1 MSITLR
7 SPDESFALPE
17 VFASLVGTDDYN
29 ITQFYDDCVYDKG
42 KGYHTF
48 KITTKD
54 RAFVLKQ
61 YAEQEDL
68 EAECRQYAFL
78 EGLPVPRLL
87 GRAEKCVLMEFV
99 EGDDLKSA
107 SEAGLRALAKSLA
120 AIMNAYPMG
129 RGYAGERYERYL
141 KRLDRRAL
149 CLADEPLFQKAFAL
163 FYERQREIPLTLS
176 NGDLLPINVLFDGE
190 RACII
195 DWEFGGF
202 LPYALDLAR
211 FIAHFRPQGEVSS
224 FRLPDEGKALF
235 LDLMYDALTVKPAR
249 EVFDRDLR
257 LAVFNEYVEILE
269 YYLNDK
275 SVERGAVFA
284 DYYPRALALA
294 ESLRDEEG
302 QAV

>member
-17 VFASLVGTDDYN
+17 AFAPLVGTDDCAVA
-29 ITQFYDDCVYDKG
+29 QFYDDCVYDEG

-61 YAEQEDL
+61 YAEPEDL
-68 EAECRQYAFL
+68 EAECRQYALL

-99 EGDDLKSA
+99 EGDDLKIA
-107 SEAGLRALAKSLA
+107 SEEGVRALAKSLA

-129 RGYAGERYERYL
+129 RGYAGARYETYL
-141 KRLDRRAL
+141 KRLERRAL
-149 CLADEPLFQKAFAL
+149 CLADEPLLQKAFAL
-163 FYERQREIPLTLS
+163 FYERQKEIPLTLS

-190 RACII
+190 SARII

-211 FIAHFRPQGEVSS
+211 FIAHFRAQGEISS

-235 LDLMYDALTVKPAR
+235 LDLMYDSLAVKPAR
-249 EVFDRDLR
+249 DVFDRDIR
-257 LAVFNEYVEILE
+257 LAMFNEYVEILE

-275 SVERGAVFA
+275 SAERGAVFA

-294 ESLRDEEG
+294 EGLRDEEG
-302 QAV
+302 QMV